1 MNKVRGIIKN
11 AMQGKYVSLERSL
24 HDSLTMFAAELFQK
38 NIIGGETKDTPT
50 YDKLVGG
57 FQSSMTWKTSIKDLE
72 ELCNQFLLCMCK
84 QGGPAQQ
91 AAAAIAEEWKQE
103 VSEKCGVI
111 LNFDFEY

>member
-1 MNKVRGIIKN
+1 
-11 AMQGKYVSLERSL
+11 
-24 HDSLTMFAAELFQK
+24 
-38 NIIGGETKDTPT
+38 
-50 YDKLVGG
+50 
-57 FQSSMTWKTSIKDLE
+57 MTWKTSIKDLE

-91 AAAAIAEEWKQE
+91 AAAAIAKEWKQE